1 MIGMTRAALKIAD
14 VYAVDPERKALMPE
28 PTFPAVRYAGTRNM
42 KAVSLG
48 GQTGAGFVP
57 EGEVA
62 GKPSPSRG
70 QGGRSRAVRLKGLSV
85 KATLRLAFAVLL
97 IGTLAIGVFSLTQIS
112 RLNASAQSIYDQ
124 GHVASRAAEEA
135 RGHMLR
141 ASRAQKM
148 LLTATTAKERD
159 DLGADIDKGLSGLA
173 SELGTLQQYVDT
185 SDAKAV
191 DQQKKFAA
199 AVAVWSGHL
208 RDFVTLVKAQPLD
221 LSQMNWQVGTQDVS
235 LLVETG
241 KLEKLVDELV
251 AQRGTAAK
259 ATIEAS
265 GFIFHSSFVMIAV
278 MTVALIA
285 LAFGIS
291 EWVVRR
297 LAGQLGGEPAYA
309 KEIASRIAA
318 GDLSNQIV
326 LGRKDKSSMLYA
338 LHDMQSG
345 LATTVSDIASSA
357 DAIATASGEI
367 SMGNLDLSQR
377 TEQQAMALERTA
389 SSMEQLTSTVRQNA
403 DNAKQASTLANNA
416 SEIAEKGGDV
426 VSRVVATMNEINDSA
441 RSIGD
446 IIGVIEGIAF
456 QTNILALNAAVE
468 AARAGEEGRGFSV
481 VAAEVRNLAQR
492 SAAAAKEIK
501 GLISTSVERVS
512 NGSTLAQDAGQTM
525 DEVVKAVK
533 RVTDIMGEISAA
545 SSEQSAGIE
554 EINLA
559 VTQMDSGTQQN
570 AALVEQAT
578 AAARSLDDQARGL
591 KQMVGKFRL

>member
-1 MIGMTRAALKIAD
+1 
-14 VYAVDPERKALMPE
+14 
-28 PTFPAVRYAGTRNM
+28 M

-48 GQTGAGFVP
+48 GQKGAGFVP
-57 EGEVA
+57 EGEAA
-62 GKPSPSRG
+62 GKSQSHG
-70 QGGRSRAVRLKGLSV
+70 QGGRGPAVRLKGLSV
-85 KATLRLAFAVLL
+85 KAMLRLAFAVLL

-112 RLNASAQSIYDQ
+112 RLNGSAQSIYDQ

-159 DLGADIDKGLSGLA
+159 ELGADIDKGLSGLA
-173 SELGTLQQYVDT
+173 AQLGTLQQYVEA

-199 AVAVWSGHL
+199 AVATWSGHL

-265 GFIFHSSFVMIAV
+265 GFIYHSSFVMIAV
-278 MTVALIA
+278 MTVALIV

-297 LAGQLGGEPAYA
+297 LGAQLGGEPGYA

-338 LHDMQSG
+338 LHDMQNG
-345 LATTVSDIASSA
+345 LSTTVSDIAASA

-367 SMGNLDLSQR
+367 SMGNQDLSQR

-591 KQMVGKFRL
+591 KLMVGKFRL

>member
-1 MIGMTRAALKIAD
+1 
-14 VYAVDPERKALMPE
+14 
-28 PTFPAVRYAGTRNM
+28 M
-42 KAVSLG
+42 KAVSPG
-48 GQTGAGFVP
+48 RQQGAGFLAQ
-57 EGEVA
+57 GQA
-62 GKPSPSRG
+62 PSRE
-70 QGGRSRAVRLKGLSV
+70 QGGRSRAEKVNGLSV
-85 KATLRLAFAVLL
+85 KATLRVAFAVLL
-97 IGTLAIGVFSLTQIS
+97 IGTLLIGVFSLAQIG

-159 DLGADIDKGLSGLA
+159 ELGADIDKGLAGLNA
-173 SELGTLQQYVDT
+173 QLATLQQYVDS
-185 SDAKAV
+185 SDAKALG
-191 DQQKKFAA
+191 QQKAFAA
-199 AVAVWSGHL
+199 GVSAWSGHL

-259 ATIEAS
+259 ATIDAS
-265 GFIFHSSFVMIAV
+265 GFIYHSSFVMIAV
-278 MTVALIA
+278 MTLALIA

-318 GDLSNQIV
+318 GDLSNRIA

-416 SEIAEKGGDV
+416 SEIAEKGGAV
-426 VSRVVATMNEINDSA
+426 VSRVVATMNDINESA

-501 GLISTSVERVS
+501 GLINASVERVS

-591 KQMVGKFRL
+591 KAMVGKFRL

>member
-1 MIGMTRAALKIAD
+1 
-14 VYAVDPERKALMPE
+14 
-28 PTFPAVRYAGTRNM
+28 M

-48 GQTGAGFVP
+48 SQSGVGFV
-57 EGEVA
+57 A
-62 GKPSPSRG
+62 GREPAGGSSPSRKPVG
-70 QGGRSRAVRLKGLSV
+70 RLKGLSV
-85 KATLRLAFAVLL
+85 KTMLRLAFAVLL
-97 IGTLAIGVFSLTQIS
+97 IGTLAIGVFALTQVS

-135 RGHMLR
+135 RGYVLR
-141 ASRAQKM
+141 ASQAQKM

-159 DLGADIDKGLSGLA
+159 ELGADIDKDLSGI
-173 SELGTLQQYVDT
+173 STQMSSLQQYVDMT
-185 SDAKAV
+185 DAAQV
-191 DQQKKFAA
+191 EQQKKFAA
-199 AVAVWSGHL
+199 AVATWSGHL

-221 LSQMNWQVGTQDVS
+221 LSQMNWQVGMQDVS
-235 LLVETG
+235 LLVETE
-241 KLEKLVDELV
+241 KLEKMVDILVE
-251 AQRGTAAK
+251 QRSVAAK

-265 GFIFHSSFVMIAV
+265 AFIYHSSYVMMAA
-278 MTVALIA
+278 MTIGLIV
-285 LAFGIS
+285 LAFAIS

-297 LAGQLGGEPAYA
+297 LARQLGGEPVYA
-309 KEIASRIAA
+309 MEIASRIAA
-318 GDLSNQIV
+318 GDLSNRIA
-326 LGRKDKSSMLYA
+326 LARNDRSSMLSA
-338 LHDMQSG
+338 LHDMQGG
-345 LATTVSDIASSA
+345 LSTTVSDIAASA

-416 SEIAEKGGDV
+416 SEIAEKGGAV
-426 VSRVVATMNEINDSA
+426 VGRVVATMNEINASA
-441 RSIGD
+441 KSIGD

-492 SAAAAKEIK
+492 SAGAAKEIK
-501 GLISTSVERVS
+501 GLISTSVERVG
-512 NGSTLAQDAGQTM
+512 NGSTLAEDAGQTM

-545 SSEQSAGIE
+545 SAEQSSGIE

-559 VTQMDSGTQQN
+559 VTQMDAGTQQN

-578 AAARSLDDQARGL
+578 AAARSLDDQAKAL
-591 KQMVGKFRL
+591 KVMVGKFRLHV

>member
-1 MIGMTRAALKIAD
+1 MEAVAHSAAATK
-14 VYAVDPERKALMPE
+14 
-28 PTFPAVRYAGTRNM
+28 FN
-42 KAVSLG
+42 
-48 GQTGAGFVP
+48 
-57 EGEVA
+57 
-62 GKPSPSRG
+62 
-70 QGGRSRAVRLKGLSV
+70 GLSV
-85 KATLRLAFAVLL
+85 KATLRIAFAILL
-97 IGTLAIGVFSLTQIS
+97 AGTLLIGVFSLLQIG

-159 DLGADIDKGLSGLA
+159 ELGADIERGLA
-173 SELGTLQQYVDT
+173 GLNEQLRTLQQYVDP
-185 SDAKAV
+185 SDARAVAAQKA
-191 DQQKKFAA
+191 FAA
-199 AVAVWSGHL
+199 AIGTWSTHL

-251 AQRGTAAK
+251 TQRGTAAK
-259 ATIEAS
+259 ATIDAS
-265 GFIFHSSFVMIAV
+265 GFIYQSSFVMIAV
-278 MTVALIA
+278 MTLALIV
-285 LAFGIS
+285 LAFGIAA
-291 EWVVRR
+291 WVVRR
-297 LAGQLGGEPAYA
+297 LTAQLGGEPAYA
-309 KEIASRIAA
+309 KEIARRIAA
-318 GDLSNQIV
+318 GDLSNRIA
-326 LGRKDKSSMLYA
+326 LGGKDRSSMLFA
-338 LHDMQSG
+338 LSDMQSG
-345 LATTVSDIASSA
+345 LATTVADIASSA
-357 DAIATASGEI
+357 DAIATASGQI

-377 TEQQAMALERTA
+377 TEQQALALERTA

-416 SEIAEKGGDV
+416 SEIAEQGGAV
-426 VSRVVATMNEINDSA
+426 VSRVVATMNDINDSA
-441 RSIGD
+441 HSIGD

-501 GLISTSVERVS
+501 GLIQTSVERVG
-512 NGSTLAQDAGQTM
+512 NGSTLAADAGQTM

-533 RVTDIMGEISAA
+533 RVTDIIGEISAA

-554 EINLA
+554 AINLA
-559 VTQMDSGTQQN
+559 VTQMDAGTQQN
-570 AALVEQAT
+570 AALVEEAT

-591 KQMVGKFRL
+591 KAMVGQFRL

>member
-1 MIGMTRAALKIAD
+1 
-14 VYAVDPERKALMPE
+14 
-28 PTFPAVRYAGTRNM
+28 M

-48 GQTGAGFVP
+48 SQSGVGFV
-57 EGEVA
+57 A
-62 GKPSPSRG
+62 GREPAGGSSPSRKPVG
-70 QGGRSRAVRLKGLSV
+70 RLKGLSV
-85 KATLRLAFAVLL
+85 KTMLRLAFAVLL
-97 IGTLAIGVFSLTQIS
+97 IGTLAIGVFALTQVS

-135 RGHMLR
+135 RGYVLR

-159 DLGADIDKGLSGLA
+159 ELGADIDKDLSGISTQMSSLR
-173 SELGTLQQYVDT
+173 QYVDMT
-185 SDAKAV
+185 DAAQV
-191 DQQKKFAA
+191 EQQKKFAA
-199 AVAVWSGHL
+199 AVATWSGHL

-221 LSQMNWQVGTQDVS
+221 LSQMNWQVGMQDVS
-235 LLVETG
+235 LLVETE
-241 KLEKLVDELV
+241 KLEKMVDILVE
-251 AQRGTAAK
+251 QRSVAAK

-265 GFIFHSSFVMIAV
+265 AFIYHSSYVMMAA
-278 MTVALIA
+278 MTIGLIV
-285 LAFGIS
+285 LAFAIS

-297 LAGQLGGEPAYA
+297 LARQLGGEPVYA
-309 KEIASRIAA
+309 MEIASRIAA
-318 GDLSNQIV
+318 GDLSNRIA
-326 LGRKDKSSMLYA
+326 LARNDRSSMLSA
-338 LHDMQSG
+338 LHDMQGG
-345 LATTVSDIASSA
+345 LSTTVSDIAASA

-416 SEIAEKGGDV
+416 SEIAEKGGAV
-426 VSRVVATMNEINDSA
+426 VGRVVATMNEINASA
-441 RSIGD
+441 KSIGD

-492 SAAAAKEIK
+492 SAGAAKEIK
-501 GLISTSVERVS
+501 GLISTSVERVG
-512 NGSTLAQDAGQTM
+512 NGSTLAEDAGQTM

-545 SSEQSAGIE
+545 SAEQSSGIE

-559 VTQMDSGTQQN
+559 VTQMDAGTQQN

-578 AAARSLDDQARGL
+578 AAARSLDDQAKAL
-591 KQMVGKFRL
+591 KVMVGKFRLHV

>member
-1 MIGMTRAALKIAD
+1 
-14 VYAVDPERKALMPE
+14 
-28 PTFPAVRYAGTRNM
+28 M

-57 EGEVA
+57 EVEAAA
-62 GKPSPSRG
+62 GSPMRDK
-70 QGGRSRAVRLKGLSV
+70 GGGARDRAVRLKGLSV
-85 KATLRLAFAVLL
+85 KAMLRLAFAVLL
-97 IGTLAIGVFSLTQIS
+97 IGTLVIGVFSLTQIS
-112 RLNASAQSIYDQ
+112 RLSHSAQSIYDQ

-159 DLGADIDKGLSGLA
+159 DLGADIEAGLSGLA
-173 SELGTLQQYVDT
+173 RELGTLQQYVDT

-191 DQQKKFAA
+191 DQQKQFAA
-199 AVAVWSGHL
+199 GVATWRAHL

-251 AQRGTAAK
+251 AQRGTAAR
-259 ATIEAS
+259 ATIETS
-265 GFIFHSSFVMIAV
+265 DFIFHTSFVMIAA
-278 MTVALIA
+278 MTVGLIV
-285 LAFGIS
+285 LAFVIS

-297 LAGQLGGEPAYA
+297 LGGQLGGEPSYA

-318 GDLSNQIV
+318 GDLSNHIA
-326 LGRKDKSSMLYA
+326 LGRKDTASVLFA

-345 LATTVSDIASSA
+345 LATTVADIAASA

-403 DNAKQASTLANNA
+403 DNAKQASTLAHNA
-416 SEIAEKGGDV
+416 SAIAEKGGEV
-426 VSRVVATMNEINDSA
+426 VGRVVATMNEINESA

-446 IIGVIEGIAF
+446 IIGTIEGIAF

-492 SAAAAKEIK
+492 SAAAAREIK
-501 GLISTSVERVS
+501 GLIGASVERVS

-570 AALVEQAT
+570 AALVEEAT

-591 KQMVGKFRL
+591 KVMVGKFRI

>member
-1 MIGMTRAALKIAD
+1 
-14 VYAVDPERKALMPE
+14 
-28 PTFPAVRYAGTRNM
+28 M

-48 GQTGAGFVP
+48 SQPGAGFVP
-57 EGEVA
+57 EGEPAA
-62 GKPSPSRG
+62 GASQVSHRRARSG
-70 QGGRSRAVRLKGLSV
+70 QTKGMSV
-85 KATLRLAFAVLL
+85 KTTLRFAFAVLL
-97 IGTLAIGVFSLTQIS
+97 VGTLAIGVFSLTQIS

-159 DLGADIDKGLSGLA
+159 ELGSDIDKGLTAIGTELA
-173 SELGTLQQYVDT
+173 TLQRYSDP

-191 DQQKKFAA
+191 ALQKTFTAS
-199 AVAVWSGHL
+199 VGVWSGHL
-208 RDFVTLVKAQPLD
+208 RDFVKLVKAQPLD

-241 KLEKLVDELV
+241 KLEKLVDDLV

-259 ATIEAS
+259 ATIDAS
-265 GFIFHSSFVMIAV
+265 AFIFHSSFVMIAG
-278 MTVALIA
+278 MTVALIV
-285 LAFGIS
+285 LAFAIS

-297 LAGQLGGEPAYA
+297 LARQLGGEPVYA
-309 KEIASRIAA
+309 KEIASRIAS
-318 GDLSNQIV
+318 GDLSNQIA
-326 LGRKDKSSMLYA
+326 LGRHDTSSMLSA
-338 LHDMQSG
+338 LRDMQSG
-345 LATTVSDIASSA
+345 LSSTVSGIAASAEAIAS
-357 DAIATASGEI
+357 ASGEI

-389 SSMEQLTSTVRQNA
+389 SSMEELTSTVRQNA
-403 DNAKQASTLANNA
+403 DNAKQASTLAYNA
-416 SEIAEKGGDV
+416 SEIAEKGGAV
-426 VSRVVATMNEINDSA
+426 VGRVVETMGKINESA
-441 RSIGD
+441 KSIGD

-481 VAAEVRNLAQR
+481 VAGEVRNLAQR

-501 GLISTSVERVS
+501 TLINASVERVS

-545 SSEQSAGIE
+545 SAEQSAGIE

-559 VTQMDSGTQQN
+559 VTQMDAGTQQN
-570 AALVEQAT
+570 AALVEQA
-578 AAARSLDDQARGL
+578 AAAAASLDDQAVSLRAT
-591 KQMVGKFRL
+591 VGQFQLA

>member
-1 MIGMTRAALKIAD
+1 
-14 VYAVDPERKALMPE
+14 
-28 PTFPAVRYAGTRNM
+28 M

-48 GQTGAGFVP
+48 SQPAAGFVP
-57 EGEVA
+57 HDEPA
-62 GKPSPSRG
+62 GGSSDSQAPGSGP
-70 QGGRSRAVRLKGLSV
+70 KGLSV

-97 IGTLAIGVFSLTQIS
+97 IGTLVMGVFSLAQIG
-112 RLNASAQSIYDQ
+112 RLNGSAQSIYDQ
-124 GHVASRAAEEA
+124 GHVASRAAEEVRA
-135 RGHMLR
+135 AMLR

-148 LLTATTAKERD
+148 LLTATTGKERD
-159 DLGADIDKGLSGLA
+159 ELGTDIDTALAALSTQMN
-173 SELGTLQQYVDT
+173 TLQQYTHAADT
-185 SDAKAV
+185 DAIA
-191 DQQKKFAA
+191 QEKKFAA
-199 AVAVWSGHL
+199 AVGAWNGHL

-221 LSQMNWQVGTQDVS
+221 LSQMNWQVGTNDIA
-235 LLVETG
+235 LLVETE
-241 KLEKLVDELV
+241 KLEKAVDQLVE
-251 AQRGTAAK
+251 QRGKDSK

-265 GFIFHSSFVMIAV
+265 AFIYHSSFVMMAG
-278 MTVALIA
+278 MTIALIV
-285 LAFGIS
+285 LAFVIS

-297 LAGQLGGEPAYA
+297 LARQLGGEPFYA

-318 GDLSNQIV
+318 GDLSNRID
-326 LGRKDKSSMLYA
+326 LARNDHSSMLSA
-338 LHDMQSG
+338 LRDMQSG
-345 LATTVSDIASSA
+345 LSTTVSDIAASA
-357 DAIATASGEI
+357 DAIATASGQI
-367 SMGNLDLSQR
+367 STGNLDLSQR

-403 DNAKQASTLANNA
+403 DNARQASTLANNA
-416 SEIAEKGGDV
+416 SEIAEKGGEV
-426 VSRVVATMNEINDSA
+426 VGRVVTTMSQINDSA
-441 RSIGD
+441 KSIRD

-492 SAAAAKEIK
+492 SAGAAKEIK
-501 GLISTSVERVS
+501 ALISASVERVG
-512 NGSTLAQDAGQTM
+512 NGSALAQDAGNTM

-545 SSEQSAGIE
+545 SAEQSSGIE

-559 VTQMDSGTQQN
+559 VTQMDAGTQQN

-591 KQMVGKFRL
+591 KVMVGRFRL

>member
-1 MIGMTRAALKIAD
+1 
-14 VYAVDPERKALMPE
+14 
-28 PTFPAVRYAGTRNM
+28 M

-48 GQTGAGFVP
+48 SQPGAGFVP
-57 EGEVA
+57 EGEPAVGA
-62 GKPSPSRG
+62 SQVSQPRVRSG
-70 QGGRSRAVRLKGLSV
+70 QTKGMSV
-85 KATLRLAFAVLL
+85 KTTLRLAFAVLL
-97 IGTLAIGVFSLTQIS
+97 VGTLAIGVFSLTQIS
-112 RLNASAQSIYDQ
+112 RLNGASRSIYDQ
-124 GHVASRAAEEA
+124 GHVASRAAEEV
-135 RGHMLR
+135 RGYVLR

-159 DLGADIDKGLSGLA
+159 DLGSDIDKGLTAIGT
-173 SELGTLQQYVDT
+173 ELNTLQRYGDP

-191 DQQKKFAA
+191 ALQKTFTAS
-199 AVAVWSGHL
+199 VGVWSGHL
-208 RDFVTLVKAQPLD
+208 RDFVKLVKAQPLD

-241 KLEKLVDELV
+241 KLEKLVDDLV

-259 ATIEAS
+259 ATIDAS
-265 GFIFHSSFVMIAV
+265 AFIFHSSFVMIAG
-278 MTVALIA
+278 MTVALIV
-285 LAFGIS
+285 LAFAIS

-297 LAGQLGGEPAYA
+297 LARQLGGEPVYA
-309 KEIASRIAA
+309 KEIASRIAS
-318 GDLSNQIV
+318 GDLSNQIS
-326 LGRKDKSSMLYA
+326 LGRHDTSSMLSA
-338 LHDMQSG
+338 LRDMQSG
-345 LATTVSDIASSA
+345 LSSTVSGIAASAEAIAS
-357 DAIATASGEI
+357 ASGEI

-389 SSMEQLTSTVRQNA
+389 SSMEELTSTVRQNA
-403 DNAKQASTLANNA
+403 DNAKQASTLAYNA
-416 SEIAEKGGDV
+416 SAIAEKGGAV
-426 VSRVVATMNEINDSA
+426 VGRVVETMGKINESA
-441 RSIGD
+441 KSIGD

-481 VAAEVRNLAQR
+481 VAGEVRNLAQR

-501 GLISTSVERVS
+501 TLINASVERVS

-545 SSEQSAGIE
+545 SAEQSAGIE

-559 VTQMDSGTQQN
+559 VTQMDAGTQQN

-578 AAARSLDDQARGL
+578 AAARSLDDQARAL
-591 KQMVGKFRL
+591 KQMVGKFSLGG

>member
-1 MIGMTRAALKIAD
+1 
-14 VYAVDPERKALMPE
+14 
-28 PTFPAVRYAGTRNM
+28 M

-57 EGEVA
+57 DGEAV
-62 GKPSPSRG
+62 
-70 QGGRSRAVRLKGLSV
+70 GGRPGSGKRPAGGRMRNWSV
-85 KATLRLAFAVLL
+85 KTTLRFAFAVLL
-97 IGTLAIGVFSLTQIS
+97 AGTLAIGVFSLAQIS
-112 RLNASAQSIYDQ
+112 RLNGQMRSIYEQ
-124 GHVASRAAEEA
+124 GHIASRAAEEA
-135 RGHMLR
+135 RGYLLR
-141 ASRAQKM
+141 SSRAQKM

-159 DLGADIDKGLSGLA
+159 ELGADIDKGLTGLSA
-173 SELGTLQQYVDT
+173 ELNTLQQYADSAAAT
-185 SDAKAV
+185 A
-191 DQQKKFAA
+191 QQKKFAA
-199 AVAVWSGHL
+199 AIGVWSGHM

-221 LSQMNWQVGTQDVS
+221 LSQMNWQVGTTDVS

-259 ATIEAS
+259 ATIDAS
-265 GFIFHSSFVMIAV
+265 SFIYQSSFVMMAV
-278 MTVALIA
+278 MTIALIV
-285 LAFGIS
+285 LAFVIS

-297 LAGQLGGEPAYA
+297 LARQLGGEPVYA

-318 GDLSNQIV
+318 GDLSNDIA
-326 LGRKDKSSMLYA
+326 LGKRDNGSMLSA
-338 LHDMQSG
+338 LRDMQNG
-345 LATTVSDIASSA
+345 LSSTVSHIAASA
-357 DAIATASGEI
+357 EAIAAASGQI

-389 SSMEQLTSTVRQNA
+389 SSMEELTSTVRQNA
-403 DNAKQASTLANNA
+403 DNAKQARTLADNA
-416 SEIAEKGGDV
+416 SSIAEKGGDV
-426 VSRVVATMNEINDSA
+426 VGRVVTTMGQINDSA
-441 RSIGD
+441 KSIGD

-481 VAAEVRNLAQR
+481 VAGEVRNLAQR

-501 GLISTSVERVS
+501 TLISASVERAS
-512 NGSTLAQDAGQTM
+512 NGSQLAQDAGQTM

-545 SSEQSAGIE
+545 SAEQSSGIE

-559 VTQMDSGTQQN
+559 VSQMDAGTQQN

-578 AAARSLDDQARGL
+578 AAARALDDQAQAL
-591 KQMVGKFRL
+591 KVAVAKFSLR

>member
-1 MIGMTRAALKIAD
+1 
-14 VYAVDPERKALMPE
+14 
-28 PTFPAVRYAGTRNM
+28 M
-42 KAVSLG
+42 KAVSPG
-48 GQTGAGFVP
+48 GQQGAGFLAQ
-57 EGEVA
+57 GQAA
-62 GKPSPSRG
+62 GTAPSRE
-70 QGGRSRAVRLKGLSV
+70 QGGRSRAVKVNGLSV
-85 KATLRLAFAVLL
+85 KATLRVAFAVLL
-97 IGTLAIGVFSLTQIS
+97 IGTLLIGVFSLAQIG

-159 DLGADIDKGLSGLA
+159 ELGADIDKGLAGLNA
-173 SELGTLQQYVDT
+173 QLATLQQYVD
-185 SDAKAV
+185 SADAKALG
-191 DQQKKFAA
+191 QQKAFAA
-199 AVAVWSGHL
+199 AVTTWSGHL

-259 ATIEAS
+259 ATIDAS
-265 GFIFHSSFVMIAV
+265 GFIYHSSFVMIAV
-278 MTVALIA
+278 MTLALIA

-318 GDLSNQIV
+318 GDLSNRIA

-416 SEIAEKGGDV
+416 SEIAEKGGAV
-426 VSRVVATMNEINDSA
+426 VSRVVATMNDINESA

-501 GLISTSVERVS
+501 GLINASVERVS

-591 KQMVGKFRL
+591 KAMVGKFRL

>member
-1 MIGMTRAALKIAD
+1 MKAVARSGGDGANVLGNGSINGATRAAPGGTA
-14 VYAVDPERKALMPE
+14 
-28 PTFPAVRYAGTRNM
+28 AGNTRHRT
-42 KAVSLG
+42 AA
-48 GQTGAGFVP
+48 T
-57 EGEVA
+57 
-62 GKPSPSRG
+62 
-70 QGGRSRAVRLKGLSV
+70 LKGLSV
-85 KATLRLAFAVLL
+85 KATLRVAFTVLL
-97 IGTLAIGVFSLTQIS
+97 LGTLLIGVFSLLQIG

-135 RGHMLR
+135 RGDLLR

-159 DLGADIDKGLSGLA
+159 ELGADIEHGIAD
-173 SELGTLQQYVDT
+173 LGEQLRTLQQYIDK
-185 SDAKAV
+185 SDPKALGE
-191 DQQKKFAA
+191 QKAFAA
-199 AVAVWSGHL
+199 GVATWSTHL
-208 RDFVTLVKAQPLD
+208 RDFVTLIKAQPLD

-259 ATIEAS
+259 ATIAAS
-265 GFIFHSSFVMIAV
+265 GFIYHSSFVMIAV
-278 MTVALIA
+278 MTLALIV
-285 LAFGIS
+285 LAFAIAA
-291 EWVVRR
+291 WVERR
-297 LAGQLGGEPAYA
+297 LTRQLGGEPAYA

-318 GDLSNQIV
+318 GDLSNRIA
-326 LGRKDKSSMLYA
+326 LGGKDRSSMLFA
-338 LHDMQSG
+338 LSDMQSG
-345 LATTVSDIASSA
+345 LATTVADIASTA
-357 DAIATASGEI
+357 DAIATASGQI

-377 TEQQAMALERTA
+377 TEQQAFALERTA
-389 SSMEQLTSTVRQNA
+389 HSMEQLTSTVRQNA

-416 SEIAEKGGDV
+416 SEIAEQGGAV
-426 VSRVVATMNEINDSA
+426 VNRVVATMNEINDSA

-501 GLISTSVERVS
+501 ALIQTSVERVG
-512 NGSTLAQDAGQTM
+512 NGSALAADAGQTM
-525 DEVVKAVK
+525 DEIVKAVK

-554 EINLA
+554 AINLA
-559 VTQMDSGTQQN
+559 VTQMDAGTQQN
-570 AALVEQAT
+570 AALVEEAT

-591 KQMVGKFRL
+591 KAMVGKFRLSA

>member
-1 MIGMTRAALKIAD
+1 
-14 VYAVDPERKALMPE
+14 
-28 PTFPAVRYAGTRNM
+28 M
-42 KAVSLG
+42 KAVSQG
-48 GQTGAGFVP
+48 NQYGAGLRPQAQAVGATP
-57 EGEVA
+57 
-62 GKPSPSRG
+62 
-70 QGGRSRAVRLKGLSV
+70 RAARFKGMSV
-85 KATLRLAFAVLL
+85 KTTLRLAFAVLL
-97 IGTLAIGVFSLTQIS
+97 IGTLLIGVFSLAQIS

-124 GHVASRAAEEA
+124 GHIASRAAEEA

-159 DLGADIDKGLSGLA
+159 ELGADIDQALAGLSA
-173 SELGTLQQYVDT
+173 QLGTLQQYVDT
-185 SDAKAV
+185 SDAKALA
-191 DQQKKFAA
+191 QQKAFAA
-199 AVAVWSGHL
+199 AITAWSTHL

-221 LSQMNWQVGTQDVS
+221 LSQMNWQVGTQDIS

-259 ATIEAS
+259 ATIDAS
-265 GFIFHSSFVMIAV
+265 GFIYHSSFVMIAL
-278 MTVALIA
+278 MTLGLIV
-285 LAFGIS
+285 LAFAIS

-297 LAGQLGGEPAYA
+297 LAAQLGGEPAYA

-318 GDLSNQIV
+318 GDLSNRIV
-326 LGRKDKSSMLYA
+326 LARKDRSSVLYA

-345 LATTVSDIASSA
+345 LATTVADIASSA

-367 SMGNLDLSQR
+367 SMGNLDLSRR

-403 DNAKQASTLANNA
+403 DNAKQARTLADNA
-416 SEIAEKGGDV
+416 SEIAEKGGAV
-426 VSRVVATMNEINDSA
+426 VNRVVATMNEINDSA

-501 GLISTSVERVS
+501 GLIDTSVERVS

-533 RVTDIMGEISAA
+533 RVTDIMAEISAA

-578 AAARSLDDQARGL
+578 AAARSLDDQAKGL
-591 KQMVGKFRL
+591 KVVVGKFRV

>member
-1 MIGMTRAALKIAD
+1 
-14 VYAVDPERKALMPE
+14 
-28 PTFPAVRYAGTRNM
+28 M
-42 KAVSLG
+42 KAVSPG
-48 GQTGAGFVP
+48 SQRGAGFSTGFAP
-57 EGEVA
+57 EAQPV
-62 GKPSPSRG
+62 
-70 QGGRSRAVRLKGLSV
+70 GGTRSRAVRFKGTSV
-85 KATLRLAFAVLL
+85 KTTLRVAFAVLL
-97 IGTLAIGVFSLTQIS
+97 VGTLLIGVFSLAQIS

-124 GHVASRAAEEA
+124 GHIASRAVEEA

-148 LLTATTAKERD
+148 LLTATTGKERD
-159 DLGADIDKGLSGLA
+159 ELGADIDQALAGLSA
-173 SELGTLQQYVDT
+173 QLGTLQQYVDA
-185 SDAKAV
+185 SDAKALA
-191 DQQKKFAA
+191 QQKAFAA
-199 AVAVWSGHL
+199 AVTVWSGHL

-241 KLEKLVDELV
+241 KLEKLVDGLV

-259 ATIEAS
+259 ATIDAS
-265 GFIFHSSFVMIAV
+265 GFIYHSSFVMIAL
-278 MTVALIA
+278 MTAGLIA

-326 LGRKDKSSMLYA
+326 LARKDRSSMLYA

-345 LATTVSDIASSA
+345 LATTVADIASSA

-389 SSMEQLTSTVRQNA
+389 SSMEQLTSTVQQNA
-403 DNAKQASTLANNA
+403 DNAKQARTLADTA
-416 SEIAEKGGDV
+416 SEIAEQGGVV
-426 VSRVVATMNEINDSA
+426 VSRVVATMNEINESA

-501 GLISTSVERVS
+501 GLIDTSVERVS

-525 DEVVKAVK
+525 DEIVKAVK

-545 SSEQSAGIE
+545 SSEQSAGIQ

-570 AALVEQAT
+570 AALVEEAT
-578 AAARSLDDQARGL
+578 AAARSLDDQAKGL
-591 KQMVGKFRL
+591 KVMVGKFRL

>member
-1 MIGMTRAALKIAD
+1 
-14 VYAVDPERKALMPE
+14 
-28 PTFPAVRYAGTRNM
+28 M

-48 GQTGAGFVP
+48 GRSGAGFVP
-57 EGEVA
+57 DGEAAGGPARA
-62 GKPSPSRG
+62 GKRAVAVKLR
-70 QGGRSRAVRLKGLSV
+70 GRSV
-85 KATLRLAFAVLL
+85 KTTLRFAFAVLL
-97 IGTLAIGVFSLTQIS
+97 VGTLAIGVFSLAQIS
-112 RLNASAQSIYDQ
+112 RLNGQMRSIYEQ

-135 RGHMLR
+135 RGYLLR

-159 DLGADIDKGLSGLA
+159 DLGADIDKGLTGLSA
-173 SELGTLQQYVDT
+173 EINTLQQYAD
-185 SDAKAV
+185 SDDAV
-191 DQQKKFAA
+191 AQQKKFAA
-199 AVAVWSGHL
+199 AIATWSGDL

-241 KLEKLVDELV
+241 KLEKLVDDLV

-259 ATIEAS
+259 ATIDAS
-265 GFIFHSSFVMIAV
+265 SFIYQSSFVMMAV
-278 MTVALIA
+278 MTIALIV
-285 LAFGIS
+285 LAFVIS

-297 LAGQLGGEPAYA
+297 LSRQLGGEPAYA

-318 GDLSNQIV
+318 GDLSNDIV
-326 LGRKDKSSMLYA
+326 LGKRDNSSVLSA
-338 LHDMQSG
+338 LHDMQNG
-345 LATTVSDIASSA
+345 LSSTVAHIAASAEAIAS
-357 DAIATASGEI
+357 ASGEI

-389 SSMEQLTSTVRQNA
+389 SSMEELTSTVRQNA
-403 DNAKQASTLANNA
+403 DNAKQARTLADNA
-416 SEIAEKGGDV
+416 SAIAEKGGDV
-426 VSRVVATMNEINDSA
+426 VSRVVATMGQINDSA
-441 RSIGD
+441 KSIGD

-481 VAAEVRNLAQR
+481 VAGEVRNLAQR

-501 GLISTSVERVS
+501 GLISTSVERAS
-512 NGSTLAQDAGQTM
+512 NGSQLAQDAGQTM

-545 SSEQSAGIE
+545 SAEQSSGIE

-559 VTQMDSGTQQN
+559 VSQMDAGTQQN

-578 AAARSLDDQARGL
+578 AAARALDDQAQALKAAVARFSLRG
-591 KQMVGKFRL
+591 